1 MLPDLS
7 INASEVPVVVLLF
20 VLNNGLDY
28 GYLKRWSGL
37 MLAVSPRTQIPLF
50 LSEIGKCPL
59 NVVYEELHN
68 TIITIV
74 LEINPQF
81 LL

>member
-1 MLPDLS
+1 MLPNLS
-7 INASEVPVVVLLF
+7 INASEEPVVVLLF
-20 VLNNGLDY
+20 VINNGLDY

-37 MLAVSPRTQIPLF
+37 MLAVSPRTQIPFF

-68 TIITIV
+68 TIITVV
-74 LEINPQF
+74 LELNPRFHQ
-81 LL
+81 